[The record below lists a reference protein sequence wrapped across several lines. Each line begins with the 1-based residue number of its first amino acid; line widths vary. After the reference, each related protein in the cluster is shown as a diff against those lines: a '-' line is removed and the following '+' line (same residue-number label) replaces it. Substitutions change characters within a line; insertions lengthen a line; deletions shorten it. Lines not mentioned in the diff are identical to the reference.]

1 VANRALAVIIRLTI
15 RETNKLGER
24 TLVEDPHFDKKGA
37 ELDRQRFSMLEDIAR
52 ELSSDV
58 VFPTCFETIMVLRK
72 TLQDQADSIGMV
84 ADVVALE
91 PLVAARVVA
100 LANSVIYSRNGSKA
114 RSLPHAIERVGLRN
128 VRMVALSTLMQQLML
143 SRDAVVF
150 KDMASR
156 LWAHS
161 IHTAA
166 AAFVIARRL
175 SRVNPDEAQLAGLIH
190 DIGGFYMLYRAAH
203 YDELVLRPE
212 SAAHLVVQWH
222 ESIGYSLI
230 SALGLP
236 KEIADAMLD
245 HDQPRAL
252 PDPPKTLS
260 DIVYVANRLSGGIAE
275 WIDVTFEDDPIDAV
289 RLTEIGEALGAEI
302 TAHSDA
308 MTAVLGQ

>member
-1 VANRALAVIIRLTI
+1 MEEGA
-15 RETNKLGER
+15 
-24 TLVEDPHFDKKGA
+24 LVENPNFDKKGA
-37 ELDRQRFSMLEDIAR
+37 DLDRQRFRMLEDIAR

-72 TLQDQADSIGMV
+72 TLQDQSDSIGMV

-91 PLVAARVVA
+91 PLVASRVVA
-100 LANSVIYSRNGSKA
+100 LANSVIYSRSGSTA
-114 RSLPHAIERVGLRN
+114 RSLPHAIERIGLRN
-128 VRMVALSTLMQQLML
+128 VRMVALSILMKQLMM
-143 SRDAVVF
+143 SRDVVAF
-150 KDMASR
+150 QDMANR

-161 IHTAA
+161 VHTAA
-166 AAFVIARRL
+166 AAYVIARRL
-175 SRVNPDEAQLAGLIH
+175 SRINPDEAQLAGLIH

-203 YDELVLRPE
+203 YEELVLRPE

-222 ESIGYSLI
+222 ESIGYSLV

-236 KEIADAMLD
+236 KEVADAMVD

-252 PDPPKTLS
+252 PDPPKTLA
-260 DIVYVANRLSGGIAE
+260 DVVYIANRLSGGIAE

-302 TAHSDA
+302 KAHCDA
-308 MTAVLGQ
+308 MTAVLG